1 MANQRQRQIMQEA
14 IDEQVTPERLRQL
27 QQSMDTD
34 PDQAAEYNRLRQVD
48 RYLKTAP
55 MEQAPEGLALR
66 VLARLAEGLQSQT
79 MMRPTSLALAI
90 GLAAVALALMPM
102 IGILGSLLISA
113 LGNAAVLSALISQ
126 VVSLLA
132 TIANTMSSVVESA
145 QMLLQTY
152 PEAPVVIVTL
162 VPAALFWIWRAS
174 RNNRTATE
182 P

>member
-14 IDEQVTPERLRQL
+14 LDEQVTPERLHQL
-27 QQSMDTD
+27 QQSLDSD
-34 PDQAAEYNRLRQVD
+34 PEQAAEYNRLRQVD

-66 VLARLAEGLQSQT
+66 VLARLAEGLQTQT

-90 GLAAVALALMPM
+90 GLAAVALALLPM
-102 IGILGSLLISA
+102 IGILGSMLISA
-113 LGNAAVLSALISQ
+113 IGNAAALSALVSQ

-132 TIANTMSSVVESA
+132 AIANAMRSVVESA
-145 QMLLQTY
+145 QVLLETY
-152 PEAPVVIVTL
+152 PEAPVLIVTL

-174 RNNRTATE
+174 RHHRGTVE
-182 P
+182 S